1 MEASDP
7 LGKERKG
14 GTETEGDDPGINI
27 VIVPE
32 VPVHF
37 EGVRHLH
44 NNRPEDPLKILSFNL
59 LITKLSTEMGA
70 AIPRL

>member
-7 LGKERKG
+7 LGKEREG
-14 GTETEGDDPGINI
+14 RTETEGNDPGIDV

-37 EGVRHLH
+37 EGVRHLR
-44 NNRPEDPLKILSFNL
+44 NNRPEDLLKILSFD
-59 LITKLSTEMGA
+59 
-70 AIPRL
+70 R